1 MPTVT
6 LTSPVEG
13 KQPGEKVTV
22 DAKRAKWLIH
32 EGYATDL
39 RDDSDHTNDTT
50 VSQGDLPTYAEN
62 LTDKQLEQVDRADA
76 GAANAPEVNLGE
88 PTTKASSEKV
98 EEDSAKRSL
107 VTPVPGSQPVEPSE
121 GLAVPANTPAP
132 ERTEITADD
141 LQPSAGTYN
150 PDDHTVDEVNAHLS
164 TLDPNGA
171 EHQRILDAEK
181 AGQGRKGIVG
191 E

>member
-39 RDDSDHTNDTT
+39 KDDSDHTSDTT
-50 VSQGDLPTYAEN
+50 VPQDDLPTYAAN
-62 LTDKQLEQVDRADA
+62 LSKDELEQVDRADA
-76 GAANAPEVNLGE
+76 GAANAPEVGLGE
-88 PTTKASSEKV
+88 PTTEASSAAVEK
-98 EEDSAKRSL
+98 DSAKRSL
-107 VTPVPGSQPVEPSE
+107 VTPVDGTRAIEPSE
-121 GLAVPANTPAP
+121 GLAVPAGAPAP
-132 ERTEITADD
+132 KPTEVTTAD
-141 LQPSAGTYN
+141 LQADAGTFD
-150 PDDHTVDEVNAHLS
+150 PADHTVDEVNEYLS
-164 TLDPNGA
+164 TVDPNGA
-171 EHQRILDAEK
+171 EYARVIDAEK
-181 AGQGRKGIVG
+181 AGQGRKGIL